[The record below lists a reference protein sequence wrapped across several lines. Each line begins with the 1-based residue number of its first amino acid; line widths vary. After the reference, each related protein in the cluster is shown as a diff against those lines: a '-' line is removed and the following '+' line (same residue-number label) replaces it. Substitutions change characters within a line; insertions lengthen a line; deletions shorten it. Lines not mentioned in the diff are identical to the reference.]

1 MTESESSGLDFDN
14 SIATRFVSGQIGGS
28 SLHPISEELADLALD
43 LTADY
48 PRSPRALFA
57 GYVLAGRMLDKCRAV
72 LNDTAGEYDY
82 NCGLDRLFLEF
93 TGIEADA
100 FKDFVATGAT
110 DEEVADW
117 IQEKAASHSPAEI
130 AAWNF
135 GLKCRRI
142 SELPPERQAWAQD
155 YLLEHVAPEI
165 QERVIFYF
173 DLLDAEE
180 GRLG

>member
-1 MTESESSGLDFDN
+1 MPEN
-14 SIATRFVSGQIGGS
+14 
-28 SLHPISEELADLALD
+28 LADLAPD
-43 LTADY
+43 LTQDY

-57 GYVLAGRMLDKCRAV
+57 GYVIVARVLDKCRAL
-72 LNDTAGEYDY
+72 LNGTEGEYLY
-82 NCGLDRLFLEF
+82 NYGIDRVFFEFAGLDAEN
-93 TGIEADA
+93 

-117 IQEKAASHSPAEI
+117 IHARAKAHSPAEI

-135 GLKCRRI
+135 ALKCRRI
-142 SELPPERQAWAQD
+142 CELPPDRQAWVQE
-155 YLLEHVAPEI
+155 YLLANVKPEV
-165 QERVIFYF
+165 QERVIFNF

>member
-1 MTESESSGLDFDN
+1 MPEDLS
-14 SIATRFVSGQIGGS
+14 
-28 SLHPISEELADLALD
+28 DLALD
-43 LTADY
+43 LTQDY

-57 GYVLAGRMLDKCRAV
+57 GYVIVGRILDKCRAF
-72 LNDTAGEYDY
+72 LNGTAGEYEY
-82 NCGLDRLFLEF
+82 NYGMDRVFFEF
-93 TGIEADA
+93 AGIDADA

-110 DEEVADW
+110 DEEIAEW
-117 IQEKAASHSPAEI
+117 IKSRATTHSPGEI

-142 SELPPERQAWAQD
+142 CELPPERQAWVQD
-155 YLLEHVAPEI
+155 YLLANVKPEI

-180 GRLG
+180 DRLG